1 MRSGLL
7 PSHPMAHALHQDGGT
22 KTIHIWDASTGE
34 SYRPLT
40 GHTDAIYCNT
50 FSADGHYLASG
61 QMTRQSVCGMSH
73 RDSGTYPQ
81 LPLAILKGVVDSISF
96 SPNSNGLVLGCGRHT
111 LYFYSISS
119 GSCKLEQAIYGHS
132 DLMQAVVFAPNG
144 LSIASCSGS
153 TDLNHAGSIKIWI
166 ASMASTQSAGVLIDY
181 IHVIP
186 LTCCTSRPQHYHE
199 NLQMKEPH

>member
-7 PSHPMAHALHQDGGT
+7 PFSPNGT
-22 KTIHIWDASTGE
+22 CIASGWWDKTIHIWDASTGE

-40 GHTDAIYCNT
+40 GHTDAIYCIT

-61 QMTRQSVCGMSH
+61 SDDETIRLWDVSQGFRHISTTSTRDLEG
-73 RDSGTYPQ
+73 
-81 LPLAILKGVVDSISF
+81 GVVDSISF

-186 LTCCTSRPQHYHE
+186 LTCCTSRPQHY
-199 NLQMKEPH
+199 QKISK